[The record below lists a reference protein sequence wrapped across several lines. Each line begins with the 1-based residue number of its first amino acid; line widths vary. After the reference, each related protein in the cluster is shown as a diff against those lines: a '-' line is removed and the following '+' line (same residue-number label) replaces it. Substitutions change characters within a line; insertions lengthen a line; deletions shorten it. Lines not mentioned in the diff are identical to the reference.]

1 MIALVVLVVSV
12 AALDSLNPSTVA
24 PALVLAIGSR
34 PQRDLSAFTAG
45 VAAIST
51 LGGLVL
57 LVGPG
62 RELLA
67 RLSRPSADTRE
78 LVELATGLLL
88 TVSGVAVWILR
99 ARLRQRLDS
108 DTRLGGRS
116 SLSVGAAIMAVELP
130 TAVPYF
136 AAILA
141 TVETTRSLLAQVS
154 LVLVYNLVFVAPLLA
169 LLAAITVRRELA
181 GVIAVALRRVS
192 KKYGPAL
199 IAGVAS
205 CVGMALAVDAAVR
218 LKSG

>member
-34 PQRDLSAFTAG
+34 PRRDLAAFIAG
-45 VAAIST
+45 VAATST

-67 RLSRPSADTRE
+67 RLSRPSPDTRE

-88 TVSGVAVWILR
+88 VVGGVAVWILR
-99 ARLRQRLDS
+99 ARLRRRLDS
-108 DTRLGGRS
+108 DTRLGSRS

-154 LVLVYNLVFVAPLLA
+154 LVLVYNLVFAAPLLA
-169 LLAAITVRRELA
+169 LLVAITVRRELA
-181 GVIAVALRRVS
+181 GMIATVLRRLLTT
-192 KKYGPAL
+192 YGPAV
-199 IAGVAS
+199 IAAVAS
-205 CVGMALAVDAAVR
+205 CVGAALAVDAAVR

>member
-34 PQRDLSAFTAG
+34 PRRDLAAFTAG
-45 VAAIST
+45 VAATST

-67 RLSRPSADTRE
+67 RLSRPSPDTRD

-88 TVSGVAVWILR
+88 LVGGVAVWTLR
-99 ARLRQRLDS
+99 ARLRRRLDS
-108 DTRLGGRS
+108 DARLGGRS

-141 TVETTRSLLAQVS
+141 TVETTRSL
-154 LVLVYNLVFVAPLLA
+154 
-169 LLAAITVRRELA
+169 A
-181 GVIAVALRRVS
+181 GPGFARARLQPRLRRAARRATRRDH
-192 KKYGPAL
+192 GAPR
-199 IAGVAS
+199 AGRHGRDP
-205 CVGMALAVDAAVR
+205 CFGEC
-218 LKSG
+218 